1 MRSDLMSKLHIS
13 KNNIRRS
20 FGKIKDIAPVPNL
33 IEIQSTS
40 FNEFAQLDF
49 LPSERKL
56 VGLEKVLKDVF
67 PIEYNDKMSLEYVS
81 YELGQWACTCGKLT
95 GIENRYQWSCSSC
108 KKSDCSR
115 LDADFTC
122 RFCKKKAARYK
133 TCSNCL
139 SRVIVK
145 LPMTLDECRSSEQ
158 TFSMPLKVKIQLIS
172 WSLDA
177 NNKKVIHDIKEQDI
191 FFADIPVMADLYEEN
206 GKFLLGNLG
215 TFLIN
220 GVDRVIVSQLHR
232 SPGVV
237 FSQSKKVK
245 DFRGRP
251 YYLARVIPMR
261 GSWLDFEFDSND
273 YCYVRI
279 DKKKKILVTTFLQAL
294 GVPRENIVSLFYNFE
309 KIQAQKG
316 EFYRQV
322 DTSLLGQRIE
332 KGMLPEK
339 EEKAFLGNRVT
350 KDIISRLAKVGIDK
364 LILRKASL
372 LNRVFASD
380 VIDSDTGEILVEQGQ
395 VFTEDHYEM
404 FKRFKN
410 LEFALIQSSGY
421 VFQPT
426 IAMTLTQDRCMNEED
441 ALKELHAKIFPG
453 DTSSLKEIKQRFED
467 LFFNPRFYDL
477 TKVGR
482 IRMNRKLGLET
493 SEETTVL
500 TKEDLIA
507 TIRYLVGLRERGE
520 GELDDIDHLGNRR
533 VRLVGELLTNQ
544 IYLGF
549 LRIER
554 IIRERFRMQEP
565 HSALMPQDF
574 LNVKPL
580 SVVLREFF
588 GLGQLSQ
595 FMDQTNPLAEVA
607 HKRRLSALG
616 PGGVLKDRATY
627 EIRDVHTS
635 HYGRIC
641 PIETPEGQTIG
652 LISSLATYA
661 MVNDLGF
668 IETAYRPVKDG
679 KIKDEVVFLDAFQE
693 QDQFIAQPDEAIT
706 QDLKLQESKVFA
718 RNQGNF
724 LYADADKINYID
736 LSPKQLVSVSSALI
750 PFLEHDD
757 ASRALMGANM
767 QRQAVPLINPHN
779 TLVGTGMERE
789 IAKASGG
796 VLTAKRAGVVEF
808 VSSEKIMIRA
818 DESEFRNMDEWIS
831 QAIDTY
837 HLRKFQRS
845 SHSTW
850 IHHTPIVKR
859 GDRVEAG
866 SILTNGSSI
875 KNGELALGA
884 NLMVAFMPWHGYNF
898 EDAIV
903 LNKRLVAEDIL
914 TSVHIDEYKVDARD
928 TKLGPEEITRDIPNV
943 SEIALAGL
951 DEDGI
956 VRIGTRVKAG
966 DILVGKV
973 TLKGDIQY
981 SPEEK
986 LLRAIFGEKSREVRD
1001 TSLRVPPGI
1010 EGTVVDVKI
1019 FSRSGVRK
1027 DKRYKDEITK
1037 FVTKVE
1043 ADFTDHAALLEK
1055 MISESIAQGLDGQK
1069 PAANTSKAVLSDGVF
1084 DKEKLL
1090 SKPLSELFLLKAAD
1104 KEMTEKISK
1113 LKNSFENQLRILAVL
1128 KEERINKLKKGDVL
1142 PSGVIK
1148 MVKVYI
1154 AMKRTIQAGDKLAG
1168 RHGNKGVVSTIVP
1181 REDMPSLEDGTPVDI
1196 VLNPLGVPSRMNV
1209 GQILETALGLAGKEL
1224 GNQLDALIKTQGY
1237 QEVKA
1242 HLKHSYGVDLIEAY
1256 EKEYGKDGI
1265 MELAVKTAQQ
1275 GVQYQTPVFDGAQY
1289 DTDIKPLLEELNL
1302 PPVGA
1307 FRLRDGRTGEYFDQ
1321 PVTVGTIYM
1330 MKLNHMVDDK
1340 VHARSVGPYSLVT
1353 QQPLGGKAQLG
1364 GQRLGEM
1371 EVWALEAYGAAYTL
1385 QEMLTYKSD
1394 DVSGRHK
1401 VYEAIVRGE
1410 DVPEPGVPESFNV
1423 LIKELQSLGLQ
1434 VDLFKSGKEKAS
1446 E

>member
-1 MRSDLMSKLHIS
+1 MTKVQLL
-13 KNNIRRS
+13 KNNIRKS
-20 FGKIKDIAPVPNL
+20 FDKIRDIVPVPNL

-49 LPSERKL
+49 LPEERKL
-56 VGLEKVLKDVF
+56 VGLERVLKDIF

-81 YELGQWACTCGKLT
+81 YELGNWACTCGKVT
-95 GIENRYQWSCSSC
+95 GIENRYHWSCSSC
-108 KKSDCSR
+108 KKSGTSR
-115 LDADFTC
+115 LNEHYQCTH
-122 RFCKKKAARYK
+122 CKKNTAKYK

-139 SRVIVK
+139 ARVVVK
-145 LPMTLDECRSSEQ
+145 LPMTLDELRSSEQ
-158 TFSMPLKVKIQLIS
+158 TLSMPLKIKIQLIS

-177 NNKKVIHDIKEQDI
+177 NGKKIVHDIKEQDI
-191 FFADIPVMADLYEEN
+191 FFADIPVMADVYEEH
-206 GKFLLGNLG
+206 GRFKLGNLG

-245 DFRGRP
+245 DYRGRP
-251 YYLARVIPMR
+251 YYLARIIPMR

-273 YCYVRI
+273 VCYVRI

-294 GVPRENIVSLFYNFE
+294 GFSRDSIIPLFYQFE
-309 KIQAQKG
+309 SVTARKG
-316 EFYRQV
+316 EFYRGV
-322 DTSLLGQRIE
+322 DSSLIGQRIE

-339 EEKAFLGNRVT
+339 DEKPFLGTRVT
-350 KDIISRLAKVGIDK
+350 KDTVTRLTKAGIEE
-364 LILRKASL
+364 LVVRKTAL
-372 LNRVFASD
+372 LSRVFAKD
-380 VIDSDTGEILVEQGQ
+380 VIDPETGEILVEQGAL
-395 VFTEDHYEM
+395 FTEEHYEL
-404 FKRFKN
+404 FKKYKSLSFD
-410 LEFALIQSSGY
+410 LIQSSGY

-426 IAMTLTQDRCMNEED
+426 IAMTLNEDKSMNEED
-441 ALKELHAKIFPG
+441 ALREIHTRIFPG
-453 DTSSLKEIKQRFED
+453 DSSSLKEVKERFEG
-467 LFFNPRFYDL
+467 LFFNPRLYDL

-482 IRMNRKLGLET
+482 IRINRKLGLST
-493 SEETTVL
+493 PHDVLVL
-500 TKEDLIA
+500 TKEDIIA
-507 TIRYLVGLRERGE
+507 TIRYLVNLRERGE

-544 IYLGF
+544 IHLGF

-554 IIRERFRMQEP
+554 IIREKFRVQEQ
-565 HSALMPQDF
+565 HGALMPQDF

-595 FMDQTNPLAEVA
+595 FMDQTNPLSEVA

-616 PGGVLKDRATY
+616 PGGVMKDRATY

-668 IETAYRPVKDG
+668 IETAYRKVDNG
-679 KIKDEVVFLDAFQE
+679 KINDDVVFLDAFEESTQY
-693 QDQFIAQPDEAIT
+693 IAQADESGKDNTLAH
-706 QDLKLQESKVFA
+706 DKVFA
-718 RNQGNF
+718 RHQGNF
-724 LYADADKINYID
+724 AFVDADKISYID

-767 QRQAVPLINPHN
+767 QRQAVPLIIPQT
-779 TLVGTGMERE
+779 TLVGTGMEQSIVR
-789 IAKASGG
+789 ASGS
-796 VLTAKRAGVVEF
+796 VVTAKRDGIVEY
-808 VSSEKIMIRA
+808 VSSEKIIIRA
-818 DESEFRNMDEWIS
+818 DESEFRTTDDWIS

-837 HLRKFQRS
+837 HLRKFERS
-845 SHSTW
+845 SFSTW

-859 GDRVEAG
+859 GDRVKAG
-866 SILTNGSSI
+866 DILTDGPAI
-875 KNGELALGA
+875 KDAELALGS
-884 NLMVAFMPWHGYNF
+884 NLLVAFMPWHGYNF

-903 LNKRLVAEDIL
+903 LSRRLVADDSL
-914 TSVHIDEYKVDARD
+914 TSVHIEEYKVDARE

-956 VRIGTRVKAG
+956 VRIGTRVKPG

-1010 EGTVVDVKI
+1010 EGTIVDVKI

-1027 DKRYKDEITK
+1027 DKRYKDEIAKHVAK
-1037 FVTKVE
+1037 FE
-1043 ADFTDHAALLEK
+1043 SDFKDHLHFLETMLVQK
-1055 MISESIAQGLDGQK
+1055 IAGLLDGKKAGAQA
-1069 PAANTSKAVLSDGVF
+1069 PKAVVSNGKF
-1084 DKEKLL
+1084 DKEKLM
-1090 SKPLSELFLLKAAD
+1090 SKPLNELFALKVSE
-1104 KEMTEKISK
+1104 KEIAQEVAQ
-1113 LKNSFENQLRILAVL
+1113 LKESYENQVRILMGL
-1128 KEERINKLKKGDVL
+1128 KEERINMLKKGDVL
-1142 PSGVIK
+1142 QSGVIK

-1154 AMKRTIQAGDKLAG
+1154 AMKRPIQIGDKLAG

-1181 REDMPSLEDGTPVDI
+1181 QEDMPFLDDGTPVDI

-1209 GQILETALGLAGKEL
+1209 GQILETVLGLAGRVYGQKI
-1224 GNQLDALIKTQGY
+1224 QALMDTAGMP
-1237 QEVKA
+1237 EVKKY
-1242 HLKHSYGVDLIEAY
+1242 LKQIYGDDLIESY

-1265 MELAVKTAQQ
+1265 VELARKTARH
-1275 GVQYQTPVFDGAQY
+1275 GVQFKTPVFDGADY
-1289 DTDIKPLLEELNL
+1289 DADIKPLVSELQL
-1302 PPVGA
+1302 PEAGS
-1307 FRLRDGRTGEYFDQ
+1307 FKIRDGRTGQYFDQ
-1321 PVTVGTIYM
+1321 PVTVGAIYM
-1330 MKLNHMVDDK
+1330 MKLIHMVDDK

-1410 DVPEPGVPESFNV
+1410 DIPEPGVPESFNV
-1423 LIKELQSLGLQ
+1423 LIKELQSLSLQ
-1434 VDLFKSGKEKAS
+1434 VDLLKIGKEKVS